1 MSGGRRSSVI
11 LEGAIQMVRRLYCL
25 HCNARLQSR
34 GARCRECGWASN
46 YDPWTQH
53 REVVQGVSMVVV
65 SVVMAIAFT
74 AIVVEFIRPN
84 L

>member
-1 MSGGRRSSVI
+1 
-11 LEGAIQMVRRLYCL
+11 
-25 HCNARLQSR
+25 
-34 GARCRECGWASN
+34 
-46 YDPWTQH
+46 
-53 REVVQGVSMVVV
+53 VVLGVSMVVV

>member
-1 MSGGRRSSVI
+1 
-11 LEGAIQMVRRLYCL
+11 MVKGLYCL

-46 YDPWTQH
+46 YDPWTAH
-53 REVVQGVSMVVV
+53 REVVQGVSIVVV
-65 SVVMAIAFT
+65 SVVLLIAFT
-74 AIVVEFIRPN
+74 TIVVEFIRPN